1 YLACGVMGTLVQ
13 IAASPDSMVPTLGA
27 SGAIAGLMGAY
38 LVWFP
43 HNQVRVL
50 VFRFMTVMP
59 AVVVIGLWILL
70 QIGLEFGSFSALG
83 EGGGVAYLAHIGG
96 AVTGIFVAF
105 LFRDRA
111 RQLEA
116 QNDYRDGWFVGP

>member
-1 YLACGVMGTLVQ
+1 
-13 IAASPDSMVPTLGA
+13 MVPTLGA
-27 SGAIAGLMGAY
+27 SGAIAGVMGAY

-50 VFRFMTVMP
+50 IFRFITVMP
-59 AVVVIGLWILL
+59 AVLVIGFWIAIQVWL
-70 QIGLEFGSFSALG
+70 GFGSVGQLG
-83 EGGGVAYLAHIGG
+83 ETGGIAYLAHVGG
-96 AVTGIFVAF
+96 AGTGVFVAF

-116 QNDYRDGWFVGP
+116 ANDYRDGWFVGPP